1 MIINGVE
8 IEDTFAEAFDMKAT
22 RIIITAINFKWA
34 RHAAVTMTGF
44 ATSVIGCG
52 VEAGIERMMHSD
64 ETPDGRPGVSVLLF
78 ATSSKILAK
87 QLETRV
93 GQCVLTCPTTS
104 VFAGLEGEER
114 IPLGQNVRYF
124 GDGYQIS
131 KIIGGKRFWRVPVM
145 DGEFLCEETTARRQ
159 AVGGG
164 NFLVLAKTM
173 SQALLASEAAIDAI
187 YHLPHCIMP
196 FPGGGVRSGSKV
208 GSKYK
213 GLFASTNDPYCPTLK
228 GLTGSRLTPDIGAAM
243 EIVIDGLTAADV
255 THAMHTGIQAVCAL
269 GTSEGI
275 VRITASNF
283 GGKLGAHHFHL
294 REIMSESAGM

>member
-1 MIINGVE
+1 MNINSVD

-22 RIIITAINFKWA
+22 RIIITAVNFKWA

-64 ETPDGRPGVSVLLF
+64 ETPDGRPGAAVLLF

-87 QLETRV
+87 QLETRI
-93 GQCVLTCPTTS
+93 GQCVLTCPTTA

-114 IPLGQNVRYF
+114 IPLGQKVRYF

-131 KIIGGKRFWRVPVM
+131 KIIGNKRFWRVPVM
-145 DGEFLCEETTARRQ
+145 DGEFLCEETTGRAQ

-164 NFLVLAKTM
+164 NFLVLAKTL

-187 YHLPHCIMP
+187 YRLPRVIMP

-228 GLTGSRLTPDIGAAM
+228 GLKGSRLTPDVGAAM
-243 EIVIDGLTAADV
+243 EIVIDGMTHADV
-255 THAMHTGIQAVCAL
+255 KHAMRTGIQAVCAL
-269 GTSEGI
+269 GPAEGI

-283 GGKLGAHHFHL
+283 AGKLGRHHFHL
-294 REIMSESAGM
+294 REIMGEAAST

>member
-1 MIINGVE
+1 MVINGVE
-8 IEDTFAEAFDMKAT
+8 IENTFAEAFDMKAT

-64 ETPDGRPGVSVLLF
+64 ETPDGRPGVAVLLF
-78 ATSSKILAK
+78 ATSGKVLTK

-93 GQCVLTCPTTS
+93 GQCVLTCPTTA
-104 VFAGLEGEER
+104 VFAGTEGEDR
-114 IPLGQNVRYF
+114 IPLGKHVRYF
-124 GDGYQIS
+124 GDGYQVS

-145 DGEFLCEETTARRQ
+145 DGEFLCEETTGKTQ

-164 NFLVLAKTM
+164 NFLVLARTV

-213 GLFASTNDPYCPTLK
+213 GLFASTNDSYCPTLK
-228 GLTGSRLTPDIGAAM
+228 GLKGSRLTPDVGSAM

-255 THAMHTGIQAVCAL
+255 KHAMRTGIHAVCSL
-269 GTSEGI
+269 GTAEGI
-275 VRITASNF
+275 VGITATNF

-294 REIMSESAGM
+294 WEIMGDSAGT